1 MSQLEI
7 PFPELSTPA
16 TLAEAY
22 AFYHDANSDHP
33 HRSGI
38 RSAFKAMSRAIGLPL
53 DQIPADVVRLR
64 ALLATASP
72 ARAGV
77 KPMSWKSMKCLALRA
92 LREAGV
98 ELASGRDTSEMSPAW
113 RALIDR
119 AETRVGIG
127 LGRFAKFLTRI
138 GVEPDAITADAFAA
152 WRGELLDTSLRANPE
167 TSYRQ
172 MVRLWKACEHKV
184 PGWPQVPMESPED
197 PRRFS
202 LAWDAFPKTLRVEV
216 DAFLFSRLHPD
227 PLSPDP
233 APKVRPATSKTREKN
248 LRAFA
253 TALVLSGEVPI
264 DEVRQLAVLTQP
276 VNIRMAL
283 GYLRNERFG
292 KEVRPQLLNHAE
304 LMKTIARHWE
314 KDLPKAEQIG
324 LLIKSLKGA
333 LGQASGMTD
342 KNRARLVPF
351 DDQDN
356 VKRLLELPQRTL
368 KRAADAPRSH
378 LTAVRVMYATQV
390 ALLMAVPLRAKNLT
404 GLKLGENL
412 IESGK
417 GKTRQVRLFLSREE
431 TKTHSD
437 FTAVLPARVV
447 TLLDA
452 WQEDWRPLVSNQAS
466 PYLFPNASG
475 LLRSQGSLSSK
486 ICRFVERETGLKMHL
501 HLFRHLA
508 AKLYLRFD
516 PGGLET
522 VRQLLGHKSIKTTLK
537 AYADFQTEPAFIRLE
552 EALLDL
558 YAAPRPKRKTSR

>member
-1 MSQLEI
+1 LTQLEI

-16 TLAEAY
+16 TLAEAH

-77 KPMSWKSMKCLALRA
+77 KPMSWKSMKCLAFRA
-92 LREAGV
+92 LREAGI
-98 ELASGRDTSEMSPAW
+98 ELASGRDISEMSPAW
-113 RALIDR
+113 RELLDSG
-119 AETRVGIG
+119 EMRVGIG
-127 LGRFAKFLTRI
+127 LGRFAKFLTRM
-138 GVEPDAITADAFAA
+138 GVEPDTISADAFAA

-172 MVRLWKACEHKV
+172 MVRLWKASEHKV
-184 PGWPQVPMESPED
+184 PGWPRVAIESPED

-202 LAWDAFPKTLRVEV
+202 LPWEAFPKSLRTEV
-216 DAFLFSRLHPD
+216 DTFLLSRLHPD

-233 APKVRPATSKTREKN
+233 APRVRPATSKAREKN

-253 TALVLSGEVPI
+253 SALVLSGEVAI
-264 DEVRQLAVLTQP
+264 DEVTGLAILTQP

-283 GYLRNERFG
+283 GYLRAERFR
-292 KEVRPQLLNHAE
+292 KEMRPQLLNHAE
-304 LMKTIARHWE
+304 LMKTIAKHWE

-333 LGQASGMTD
+333 LGQTSGMTD
-342 KNRARLVPF
+342 KNRERLAPF
-351 DDQDN
+351 NDPNN

-368 KRAADAPRSH
+368 KRASDAPRTH
-378 LTAVRVMYATQV
+378 LAAVRVMYALQV
-390 ALLMAVPLRAKNLT
+390 AILLAVPLRAKNLT

-412 IESGK
+412 IVSGK

-437 FTAVLPARVV
+437 FMAVLPARVV

-452 WQEDWRPLVSNQAS
+452 WQEDWRPLISNQAS

-475 LLRSQGSLSSK
+475 LLRSQGSLSAK
-486 ICRFVERETGLKMHL
+486 ICRFVAREAGLKMHL

-522 VRQLLGHKSIKTTLK
+522 VRQLLGHATIKTTLK
-537 AYADFQTEPAFIRLE
+537 AYADFQTEPAFLRLE

-558 YAAPRPKRKTSR
+558 YESPVQSRKGNR